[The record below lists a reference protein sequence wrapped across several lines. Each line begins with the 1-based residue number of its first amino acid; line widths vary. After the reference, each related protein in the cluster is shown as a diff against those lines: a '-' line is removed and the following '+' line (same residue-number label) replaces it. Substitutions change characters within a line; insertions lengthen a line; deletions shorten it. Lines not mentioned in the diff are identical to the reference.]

1 MKRLSPSLVA
11 LRIRDQEGTS
21 AASELVPPR
30 PDHAARSFHARA
42 QTLPSGVAVKG
53 LNPEQVVR
61 VEIVDVGRRVVPSA
75 RERARMMDRKRGVND
90 PGVAGPVRPR
100 PLSVGVVHAPRC
112 RCPMRRADSVR
123 RPAILREGEGRLCVS
138 TQVIRPDTMT
148 AITSGSMRALRVA
161 VQGSLMRSDR
171 ACRYCVLHGCRCQ

>member
-75 RERARMMDRKRGVND
+75 RERARMLGRKRGVND
-90 PGVAGPVRPR
+90 PGVGVR
-100 PLSVGVVHAPRC
+100 
-112 RCPMRRADSVR
+112 
-123 RPAILREGEGRLCVS
+123 
-138 TQVIRPDTMT
+138 
-148 AITSGSMRALRVA
+148 
-161 VQGSLMRSDR
+161 
-171 ACRYCVLHGCRCQ
+171 